1 MTFDLNAALSRVRER
16 VKAQDPGPNGRP
28 KALILTHDNPDPDSL
43 AAAMGLE
50 RLLIREGIAPVI
62 GTGGIIGRAQNR
74 AMVREL
80 GLVLTP
86 FESVELDTFPLV
98 ALVDTQPGTGN
109 NSLPPSRLPDIV
121 IDHHPP
127 RPLSRQVPWCD
138 IRPDYGA
145 SSTIVWTYLQE
156 AKIDWDPI
164 LATAFLYAIKTET
177 RDLGRDAGPLERQAY
192 LELSALSDHAKLYA
206 ITNPKLGREH
216 FVALDRACRMAIC
229 WGELIAVN
237 LGSLPYPDLV
247 AEIADLMLA
256 YDKASWCVCVGEHEG
271 SVYLSIR
278 SDVEDAHAGELIRRV
293 VGSKGAAG
301 GHGLSAGG
309 RLHGTVREDAELKQI
324 YDELVARLVAELR
337 ITQPPTPLL

>member
-1 MTFDLNAALSRVRER
+1 MTFDLNAALAGVRER
-16 VKAQDPGPNGRP
+16 AEGQTTGPDGRP
-28 KALILTHDNPDPDSL
+28 QALILTHDNPDPDSL
-43 AAAMGLE
+43 AAGMGLS
-50 RLLIREGIAPVI
+50 LLLEREGIACI
-62 GTGGIIGRAQNR
+62 LGLGGIIGRAENR
-74 AMVREL
+74 AMVREI
-80 GLVLTP
+80 G
-86 FESVELDTFPLV
+86 FELRPLESLDFANFPII

-109 NSLPPSRLPDIV
+109 NSLPTTRLPDIV

-127 RPLSRQVPWCD
+127 RPSSREVPWCD
-138 IRPDYGA
+138 IRPEFGA
-145 SSTIVWTYLQE
+145 SCTIVWTYLQE
-156 AKIDWDPI
+156 AGIPWNPA

-177 RDLGRDAGPLERQAY
+177 RDLGRDAGPYERQAY
-192 LELSALSDHAKLYA
+192 LELNALSDHEKLYN

-229 WGELIAVN
+229 WGELVAIN
-237 LGSLPYPDLV
+237 LGSLRYPDLV

-271 SVYLSIR
+271 SVFLSIR

-309 RLHGTVREDAELKQI
+309 RLHQTVRDEAELKQV
-324 YDELVARLVAELR
+324 YDELVARLVAELQ
-337 ITQPPTPLL
+337 IAQPPSPLL